1 MSNKENKEIR
11 LKKWKQ
17 KALHWKYV
25 TERECHSESK
35 EWEWLRKGEL
45 KRETESLLYAAQEQ
59 AIGTNSVKYGINK
72 TSETPSSSLSNKN
85 IESVTDTHH

>member
-1 MSNKENKEIR
+1 MGNMSRKENATM
-11 LKKWKQ
+11 KK
-17 KALHWKYV
+17 
-25 TERECHSESK
+25 
-35 EWEWLRKGEL
+35 WEWLRKGEL

-72 TSETPSSSLSNKN
+72 TSDTPCSSLSNKN